1 MQQWHISGESPI
13 DKASHNSSTELLTP
27 NSDMTVPIQRGSM
40 AILPSRSRFMITDI
54 LGSGG
59 NVSAGVHITGNME
72 NVRSS
77 SPQGPRDLTTNA
89 NTNHYLHLHHSE
101 SQREHDDSDSDLSGQ
116 LDDNSSNGKCRSNAD
131 CRSFFTFYVP

>member
-1 MQQWHISGESPI
+1 MQQWHISGESPPI
-13 DKASHNSSTELLTP
+13 DKASHNSSTELLRP

-59 NVSAGVHITGNME
+59 NVSAGVHITGNMD

-77 SPQGPRDLTTNA
+77 SPQGPRDLTTNS
-89 NTNHYLHLHHSE
+89 NNNHYLHHLHHSE
-101 SQREHDDSDSDLSGQ
+101 NQQHDDSDSDLSGQ
-116 LDDNSSNGKCRSNAD
+116 LDDTSSNGK
-131 CRSFFTFYVP
+131 